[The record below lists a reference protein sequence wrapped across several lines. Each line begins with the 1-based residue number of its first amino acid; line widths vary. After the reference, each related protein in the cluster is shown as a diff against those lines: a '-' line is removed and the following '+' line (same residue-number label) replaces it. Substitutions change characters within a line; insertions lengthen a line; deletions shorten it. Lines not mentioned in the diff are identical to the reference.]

1 MLKSNILNIFE
12 KDVFTDKLMKKSLS
26 KKIYKQYQKLITNKT
41 PLTIDVANEI
51 AKAMRTWAM
60 KKKVTHFTHWFQPL
74 TGITAEKHDSFLD
87 KDLNN
92 KPISIFTG
100 KSLIKG
106 EPDASSFPSGGM
118 RSTFEARGYTV
129 WDPASPV
136 FILNNT
142 LYIPTAFCSY
152 SGEALDKKT
161 PLLKSIELLDEKAT
175 KLLSILGYQVDKVDT
190 TVGAE
195 QEYFLID
202 KVVYKKRI
210 DLMNCGRTLFG
221 ARPVKGQELD
231 DHYFGQIKNRVA
243 NYMADLDKKLWAVGI
258 YSKTEHNEVA
268 PAQHELASVYAYTNV
283 ATDNNQLTM
292 TIMKQTAFEHQMVC
306 LLHEK
311 PFEYINGSGKH
322 NNWSLSANNEN
333 LLNPT
338 KNPKNNIRFLLLLT
352 AIIEAVDKYSDL
364 LRISV
369 ASASNDH
376 RLGANEAPP
385 AIISIFLGNELT
397 DILDS
402 IEQSKD
408 YHQKIRERID
418 LKIQSIPELIKDTS
432 DRNRTSPFAFTGN
445 KFEFRMVGSSQSLAD
460 PNMILNL
467 IVVSVLDDYIKELE
481 NATNV
486 PEKAL
491 EIIKKS
497 YKNHKRIIYN
507 GNGYSKE
514 WLEEAKARGLNNL
527 KDTVSSLQC
536 LLEKKNID
544 LFEKYHIF
552 SEKELHARYEIL
564 LENYYKTIYIEAE
577 TMCEMLYKNIL
588 PDIFSYKNFLALEIH
603 NLEKIKCS
611 AIYEKELLNKIN
623 DLCDRIN
630 VSAKKLTNTIEKFKM
645 ENDTYSKAKYCHD
658 VMLSSMEFLRK
669 DVDNIEPLIPKQ
681 FNSLPTYADILYSV
695 ND

>member
-1 MLKSNILNIFE
+1 MKSNILNIFE
-12 KDVFTDKLMKKSLS
+12 KDVFTDDLMKKSLS
-26 KKIYKQYQKLITNKT
+26 SKVYKKYKTLIDERK
-41 PLTIDVANEI
+41 PLDIDVANEI
-51 AKAMRTWAM
+51 AKAMRMWAI
-60 KKKVTHFTHWFQPL
+60 KKGATHFTHWFQPL

-106 EPDASSFPSGGM
+106 EPDASSFPNGGI

-129 WDPASPV
+129 WDPNSPV
-136 FILNNT
+136 FILNST

-161 PLLKSIELLDEKAT
+161 PLLKSIEILDEKAT
-175 KLLSILGYQVDKVDT
+175 KLLQILGYNVNSVYT

-202 KVVYKKRI
+202 KEVYEKRP
-210 DLMNCGRTLFG
+210 DLINCGRTLYG

-231 DHYFGQIKNRVA
+231 DHYFGQIKKRVA
-243 NYMADLDKKLWAVGI
+243 SYMADLDQRLWSVGI

-268 PAQHELASVYAYTNV
+268 PAQHELASVYTYTNV
-283 ATDNNQLTM
+283 ASDNNQLTM
-292 TIMKQTAFEHQMVC
+292 TIMKQTAIEHQMIC

-322 NNWSLSANNEN
+322 NNWSLAINNEN
-333 LLNPT
+333 LLDPS
-338 KNPKNNIRFLLLLT
+338 KNPKNNLRFLLLLV

-397 DILDS
+397 EILDA
-402 IEQSKD
+402 ILDNKD
-408 YHQKIRERID
+408 YHSKLKERID
-418 LKIQSIPELIKDTS
+418 LKVQSIPELIKDTS

-445 KFEFRMVGSSQSLAD
+445 KFEFRMVGSSQSIAD
-460 PNMILNL
+460 PNMILNT
-467 IVVSVLDDYIKELE
+467 IVASVIDEYNKELE
-481 NATNV
+481 KASNIQ
-486 PEKAL
+486 EKAL
-491 EIIKKS
+491 EIIKTS

-514 WLEEAKARGLNNL
+514 WVAEATLRGLPNL
-527 KDTVSSLQC
+527 KDTVTALKC
-536 LLEKKNID
+536 LLAEKNIK

-552 SEKELHARYEIL
+552 TEKELHARYEIL
-564 LENYYKTIYIEAE
+564 LENYYKTIAIEAE
-577 TMCEMLYKNIL
+577 TMLDMLHKNIL
-588 PDIFSYKNFLALEIH
+588 VGIFEYKNVLAQEII
-603 NLEKIKCS
+603 NLNTIGS
-611 AIYEKELLNKIN
+611 PASYEKELLDKIVIVAE
-623 DLCDRIN
+623 RIS
-630 VSAKKLTNTIEKFKM
+630 VCEKKLSNTMIKFKD
-645 ENDTYSKAKYCHD
+645 ETDPYNKAKYCSEA
-658 VMLSSMEFLRK
+658 VLEAMESLRK
-669 DVDNIEPLIPKQ
+669 EVDAMENMIPKKYWE
-681 FNSLPTYADILYSV
+681 LPTYFEILYSV